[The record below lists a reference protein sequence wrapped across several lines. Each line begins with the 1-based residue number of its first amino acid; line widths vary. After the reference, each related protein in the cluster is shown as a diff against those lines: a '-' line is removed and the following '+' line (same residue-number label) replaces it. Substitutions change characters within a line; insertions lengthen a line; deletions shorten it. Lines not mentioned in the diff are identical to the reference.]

1 VTFLCVPDEE
11 SEDVDNRSTDALVAE
26 GLRGDFAV
34 TGEPTDLHIG
44 VQAKGVLAVR
54 VEVSGTAA
62 HGSTPWLGD
71 NAILKAH
78 DAFRRIETLPFSRES
93 SDMFDRP
100 SINIARI
107 EGGDAFNKVPD
118 TCSMDVDIRFLPNQD
133 PGDILAQIRAIR
145 DVRIVKTF
153 TRAPATVSRRNP
165 YVLAL
170 RDAVGRSIEGEA
182 LSVGRDGA
190 SDVIS
195 FLQAG
200 VPAVEFGPIG
210 GGHHGPHEW
219 VSISSLAHYRRALG
233 DFIRHLPVWL
243 ERQEQPLQALDGGL
257 A

>member
-1 VTFLCVPDEE
+1 MV
-11 SEDVDNRSTDALVAE
+11 
-26 GLRGDFAV
+26 
-34 TGEPTDLHIG
+34 
-44 VQAKGVLAVR
+44 
-54 VEVSGTAA
+54 
-62 HGSTPWLGD
+62 
-71 NAILKAH
+71 
-78 DAFRRIETLPFSRES
+78 
-93 SDMFDRP
+93 
-100 SINIARI
+100 
-107 EGGDAFNKVPD
+107 
-118 TCSMDVDIRFLPNQD
+118 VDIRFLPNQD
-133 PGDILAQIRAIR
+133 PGDILSQIRAIP
-145 DVRIVKTF
+145 DVEIVKTF

-219 VSISSLAHYRRALG
+219 VSISSLQHYRRALG
-233 DFIRHLPVWL
+233 DFIRQLPVWL
-243 ERQEQPLQALDGGL
+243 ERRDQPLQALDGGL